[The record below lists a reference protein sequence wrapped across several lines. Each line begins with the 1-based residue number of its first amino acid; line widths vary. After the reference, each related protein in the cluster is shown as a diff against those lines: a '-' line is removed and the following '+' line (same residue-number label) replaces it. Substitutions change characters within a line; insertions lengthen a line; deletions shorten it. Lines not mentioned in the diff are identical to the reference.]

1 MFCGSTARIR
11 ATRSCLSKH
20 HSLRLLQT
28 YRSSQCSPPSWSP
41 RVLCRR
47 FSLRAGLR
55 RHALPSAPSVLT
67 LHLRRRSGSARA
79 QTSTATN
86 TEERVPAASPAVVS
100 ALRTT
105 LVLWTRGCQVQ
116 PWWKLWTLH
125 WRGITGRKR
134 RVCSSKVNFS
144 KQEPRSIS
152 VENRVL
158 RIGGAHRAPLFID
171 VSKQVRR
178 SIFDECVRA

>member
-1 MFCGSTARIR
+1 MFCGSTARTR
-11 ATRSCLSKH
+11 ATRSYLSKH
-20 HSLRLLQT
+20 HCLRRLQT
-28 YRSSQCSPPSWSP
+28 YRSSQCSPPSWSL

-47 FSLRAGLR
+47 SSLRAGLR

-105 LVLWTRGCQVQ
+105 LVPWTRGCQVQ

-125 WRGITGRKR
+125 WRGTTVRKR
-134 RVCSSKVNFS
+134 RLCPSKVSTSPLSRS
-144 KQEPRSIS
+144 KTRRKGLRAAPRRMSP
-152 VENRVL
+152 R
-158 RIGGAHRAPLFID
+158 
-171 VSKQVRR
+171 KKKKTYQRR
-178 SIFDECVRA
+178 TKLPGSDWQRH

>member
-1 MFCGSTARIR
+1 MFCGSTARTR

-20 HSLRLLQT
+20 HSLRRLQT
-28 YRSSQCSPPSWSP
+28 YRSSQCSPPSWSQ

-47 FSLRAGLR
+47 SSLRAGLR
-55 RHALPSAPSVLT
+55 RHALPSAPSVLS
-67 LHLRRRSGSARA
+67 LHRRRRSGSVRA

-116 PWWKLWTLH
+116 PWWKLSTLH
-125 WRGITGRKR
+125 WRGTTVRKPRQCPFKVSTSPLSWSNTR
-134 RVCSSKVNFS
+134 RKTLRGAQLWRSPR
-144 KQEPRSIS
+144 KQ
-152 VENRVL
+152 
-158 RIGGAHRAPLFID
+158 
-171 VSKQVRR
+171 KKTYQRR
-178 SIFDECVRA
+178 TTLPGSD